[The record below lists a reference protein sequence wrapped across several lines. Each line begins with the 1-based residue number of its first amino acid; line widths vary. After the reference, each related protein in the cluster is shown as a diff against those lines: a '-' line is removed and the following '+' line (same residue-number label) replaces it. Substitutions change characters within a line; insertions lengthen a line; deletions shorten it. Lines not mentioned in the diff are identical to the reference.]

1 MEIKRLT
8 MRVSREDYI
17 NYLKEFSGKYTG
29 IIINIVYFKLI
40 NNEYSEDY
48 KIGINTLSNNL
59 MFIYKLRCL
68 DDSTLFIDEYNKYL
82 THPIIDDDKSKGNYL
97 QSFSDAIDYT
107 LFDDVRRIYKCITNY
122 IANIFYF
129 KIDIYASILNYVIDF
144 IIDNKGNLELPKFI
158 EGYDDLTYDP
168 DNWNFYILQEE
179 HDLPVLEK
187 FDVDNSI
194 LDDCMK
200 GD

>member
-82 THPIIDDDKSKGNYL
+82 THPIIDDDKSIGNYL

>member
-82 THPIIDDDKSKGNYL
+82 THPIIDDDKSIGNYL

-107 LFDDVRRIYKCITNY
+107 LFDDVRRMYKCITNY